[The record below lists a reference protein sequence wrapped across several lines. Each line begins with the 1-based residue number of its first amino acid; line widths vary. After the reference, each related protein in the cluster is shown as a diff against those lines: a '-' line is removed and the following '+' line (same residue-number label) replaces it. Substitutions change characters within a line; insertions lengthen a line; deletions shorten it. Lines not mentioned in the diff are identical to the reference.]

1 MKKLLN
7 HIIRRLNYDYHRIID
22 VFVRK
27 LCSPPRVMTSEETIN
42 YIIENKCSIARFGDG
57 ELSLINGANLGFQSY
72 DNKLAKRLLK
82 LIKISPNS
90 NMLICLP
97 NVFSIDPNFVNIE
110 KRFWYNHLIY
120 NRAKW
125 YNLANKQSS
134 YGNTFVS
141 RFYSMYY
148 NQEYSSKIYALLRK
162 LWDSRDVVFIEG
174 KYSRLGLGNNCFENV
189 SSVNRILC
197 PSKNAFNKYT
207 KILEATTK
215 IPKEALIIIALGPTA
230 TVLAYDLSLL
240 GYQALDLG
248 HIDLE
253 YEWYRINA
261 SEKVP
266 ISGKFCNESFILGN
280 QDKEVVGEINSE
292 DIDIYKSQIIID
304 LSDE

>member
-7 HIIRRLNYDYHRIID
+7 RIIRRLNYDYHRIID

-27 LCSPPRVMTSEETIN
+27 VCSPPRVMTSEETIN
-42 YIIENKCSIARFGDG
+42 YIIKNKCSIARFGDG
-57 ELSLINGANLGFQSY
+57 ELGIINGANLGFQSY
-72 DNKLAKRLLK
+72 DNKLAERLQK
-82 LIKISPNS
+82 LLKISPNS
-90 NMLICLP
+90 NMLICIP
-97 NVFSIDPNFVNIE
+97 NVFSELDYEQNQNS
-110 KRFWYNHLIY
+110 FWTNHLY
-120 NRAKW
+120 YTRLKW
-125 YNLANKQSS
+125 YKSIIQNNI
-134 YGNTFVS
+134 YGDAFIS

-148 NQEYSSKIYALLRK
+148 NQEYSSKIHALLRK